1 MTLKQ
6 KYIYKD
12 FSLENTQT
20 ENWLNSKAGIQMNPM
35 ICCHSNSSKTLKLN
49 FLHEVWQKGLLFIQ
63 FQSWKETPTTNEWWW
78 LNCIWNYASGVRWF
92 MLMFLK
98 HTVNHLFPKPLKLFQ
113 VNVVLLKQTMTVREN
128 VQPRCE
134 HLRLKSNPFFFL
146 SLSLYNQNHQERRH
160 CFSFSN
166 LTICCFLWSHCECQ
180 KIWAFFSQK
189 IKKYVTDYTVAWPWV
204 DESAGLLKGG
214 LMPVI
219 TERKKTWYLLDMRM
233 KSICGVAHL

>member
-1 MTLKQ
+1 MKFGRRVCCLSSFRVGKKHQRQMSDGDWIVYEIMLQVSDGLCWCFWSTLL
-6 KYIYKD
+6 IIC
-12 FSLENTQT
+12 FPNL
-20 ENWLNSKAGIQMNPM
+20 LNCSRSML
-35 ICCHSNSSKTLKLN
+35 SFSSKR
-49 FLHEVWQKGLLFIQ
+49 WQFVKMCSQDVNIYGLRAI
-63 FQSWKETPTTNEWWW
+63 
-78 LNCIWNYASGVRWF
+78 
-92 MLMFLK
+92 
-98 HTVNHLFPKPLKLFQ
+98 H
-113 VNVVLLKQTMTVREN
+113 
-128 VQPRCE
+128 
-134 HLRLKSNPFFFL
+134 FFF